1 MTDITITKTRPEH
14 IAQLVAHQQLCFPTL
29 APEAWMRAE
38 DFEAQLRV
46 FPEGQ
51 HVALDGERVV
61 GQSTTLRVGDEA
73 LEQHSFLGITGNL
86 RLSTHRPDG
95 HWLYGA
101 DMSVHPAYRGR
112 KISKLLYNARKELV
126 RRLGMRGIV
135 AGGQLA
141 GYHHHRAEMGVEE
154 YIRRVVAGELVD
166 PTLTAQLRSGFVVRG
181 VLWDYLDDAE
191 HGREASLIVWENPE
205 LGGAQGRF
213 AARR

>member
-1 MTDITITKTRPEH
+1 MTITIANTRPEH
-14 IAQLVAHQQLCFPTL
+14 IEQLVRHQQICFPTL
-29 APEAWMRAE
+29 DPGAWMRAE

-73 LEQHSFLGITGNL
+73 FAQHTFLGITGHL
-86 RLSTHRPDG
+86 RLGTHNPHG
-95 HWLYGA
+95 AWLYGA
-101 DMSVHPAYRGR
+101 DMSVHPEYRGR
-112 KISKLLYNARKELV
+112 KISKLLYNTRKELV

-135 AGGQLA
+135 AGGQLS
-141 GYHHHRAEMGVEE
+141 GYHHHRAEIGVEE
-154 YIRRVVAGELVD
+154 YIERVARGELVD

-191 HGREASLIVWENPE
+191 HGREASLIVWED
-205 LGGAQGRF
+205 A
-213 AARR
+213 